1 MVRSTIGGLL
11 LSLSALVS
19 AQPLVD
25 NPLYCMMKNIYHEA
39 RGETLKGQ
47 MAVASVT
54 MNRVANRH
62 YPNSVC
68 AVVYQRKQFSWTLSR
83 TKVHNQD
90 IQFNNTIY
98 IIALKAVTGRLVD
111 HTGGATHFHTTAIN
125 PYWASNKVYLTTIGN
140 HVFYKR
146 S

>member
-39 RGETLKGQ
+39 RGEPIKGQ
-47 MAVASVT
+47 IAVANVT
-54 MNRVANRH
+54 MNRVAHSRF
-62 YPNSVC
+62 PNSVC
-68 AVVYQRKQFSWTLSR
+68 EVVFQRKQFSWTLSKA
-83 TKVHNQD
+83 KVNKQD
-90 IQFNNTIY
+90 IQFSDVIY
-98 IIALKAVTGRLVD
+98 TIALKAVTGRLVD
-111 HTGGATHFHTTAIN
+111 YTGGATHFHTKAIN
-125 PYWASNKVYLTTIGN
+125 PYWADSKVYLNTIGN

>member
-39 RGETLKGQ
+39 RGEPIKGQ
-47 MAVASVT
+47 IAVANVT
-54 MNRVANRH
+54 MNRVAHSRF
-62 YPNSVC
+62 PNSVC
-68 AVVYQRKQFSWTLSR
+68 EVVFQRKQFSWTLSR
-83 TKVHNQD
+83 AKVHNQD

-111 HTGGATHFHTTAIN
+111 YTGGATHFHTKAIN
-125 PYWASNKVYLTTIGN
+125 PYWADSKVYLNTIGN